1 VSDAELTAHTL
12 PGLGDHAA
20 VVGVV
25 IFGSLAR
32 NELTEASDV
41 DVLIVHKADASVPEL
56 RSAIKREI
64 AGKVGSRAGERFR
77 PFFYSPN
84 TLLQE
89 MDKHPSFAAHLSDE
103 GVVVYATADFDTIN
117 QAIRKPSITRQG
129 LRDELA
135 TRLGQLK
142 LFADLSRFNGQ
153 FVPCLAQLYAI
164 GKAVVIVKLLQNGIR
179 EYRWRKVFDTY
190 SEVRPGLDA
199 DLSRVAMLRAYY
211 DYVRDRSELP
221 ISCRDVDER
230 YVDDVMGSITAV
242 AAS

>member
-56 RSAIKREI
+56 RSAIKREF
-64 AGKVGSRAGERFR
+64 AGKIGSRASERFR

-89 MDKHPSFAAHLSDE
+89 MGKHPSFAAHLSDE
-103 GVVVYATADFDTIN
+103 SVVVYATADFDTIN
-117 QAIRKPSITRQG
+117 RAIRTPSITRQG

-135 TRLGQLK
+135 TRLGQLN

-164 GKAVVIVKLLQNGIR
+164 GKAVVIVKLLQNNIR
-179 EYRWRKVFDTY
+179 EYRWRKVFDRY
-190 SEVRPGLDA
+190 SEVCPELDA
-199 DLSRVAMLRAYY
+199 DLSRVATLRAYY

-221 ISCRDVDER
+221 ISRRAVDEQ
-230 YVDDVMGSITAV
+230 YVDDVIGSITAV